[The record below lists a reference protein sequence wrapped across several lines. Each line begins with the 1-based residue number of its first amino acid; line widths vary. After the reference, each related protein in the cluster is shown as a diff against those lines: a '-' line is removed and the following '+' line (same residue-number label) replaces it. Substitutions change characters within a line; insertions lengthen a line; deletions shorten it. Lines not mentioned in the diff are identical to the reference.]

1 MGMYQPEI
9 ETMDRNELEKL
20 QLERLQKQV
29 KNVYENVPM
38 YRERMDKNGVK
49 PEDIKE
55 LKDNYLLEIELPG
68 FNKEDIKAEINNGY
82 LIVTA
87 AHNENKDEKDKE
99 GKYIRKERYTDQFTR
114 SFYIGDNITQEDIK
128 GKFENGLLKL
138 EVLKKEAKELAEEKK
153 YIQIEG

>member
-1 MGMYQPEI
+1 MLMPSIFRKGFI
-9 ETMDRNELEKL
+9 DDVFKDDFFGDNLK
-20 QLERLQKQV
+20 KQSSFG
-29 KNVYENVPM
+29 KT
-38 YRERMDKNGVK
+38 
-49 PEDIKE
+49 DIKE

-99 GKYIRKERYTDQFTR
+99 GKYIRKERYTGQFTR

-138 EVLKKEAKELAEEKK
+138 EVPKKEAKELAEEKNIFK
-153 YIQIEG
+153 

>member
-1 MGMYQPEI
+1 MFWRWFFG
-9 ETMDRNELEKL
+9 DNLK
-20 QLERLQKQV
+20 KQSSFG
-29 KNVYENVPM
+29 KT
-38 YRERMDKNGVK
+38 
-49 PEDIKE
+49 DIKE

-99 GKYIRKERYTDQFTR
+99 GKYIRKERYTGQFTR

-138 EVLKKEAKELAEEKK
+138 EVPKKEAKELAEEKK

>member
-1 MGMYQPEI
+1 MLMPSIFRKGFFG
-9 ETMDRNELEKL
+9 DNLK
-20 QLERLQKQV
+20 KQSSFG
-29 KNVYENVPM
+29 KT
-38 YRERMDKNGVK
+38 
-49 PEDIKE
+49 DIKE

-99 GKYIRKERYTDQFTR
+99 GKYIRKERYTGQFTR

-138 EVLKKEAKELAEEKK
+138 EVPKKEVKELAEEKK

>member
-1 MGMYQPEI
+1 MLMPSIFRKGFIDDVFE
-9 ETMDRNELEKL
+9 DDFLGDNLK
-20 QLERLQKQV
+20 KQSSFG
-29 KNVYENVPM
+29 KT
-38 YRERMDKNGVK
+38 
-49 PEDIKE
+49 DIKE

-99 GKYIRKERYTDQFTR
+99 GKYIRKERYTGQFTR

>member
-1 MGMYQPEI
+1 MLMPSIFRKGFIDYAFE
-9 ETMDRNELEKL
+9 DDFFVDNLK
-20 QLERLQKQV
+20 KQSSFG
-29 KNVYENVPM
+29 KT
-38 YRERMDKNGVK
+38 
-49 PEDIKE
+49 DIKE

-99 GKYIRKERYTDQFTR
+99 GKYIRKERYTGQFTR

-138 EVLKKEAKELAEEKK
+138 EVPKKEAKELAEEKK

>member
-1 MGMYQPEI
+1 MFLKMILGI
-9 ETMDRNELEKL
+9 NISHNLK
-20 QLERLQKQV
+20 KQSSFG
-29 KNVYENVPM
+29 KT
-38 YRERMDKNGVK
+38 
-49 PEDIKE
+49 DIKE

-99 GKYIRKERYTDQFTR
+99 GKYIRKERYTGQFTR

>member
-1 MGMYQPEI
+1 MLMPSIFRKGFIDDVFE
-9 ETMDRNELEKL
+9 DDLK
-20 QLERLQKQV
+20 KQSSFG
-29 KNVYENVPM
+29 KT
-38 YRERMDKNGVK
+38 
-49 PEDIKE
+49 DIKE

-99 GKYIRKERYTDQFTR
+99 GKYIRKERYTGQFTR

-138 EVLKKEAKELAEEKK
+138 EVPKKEAKELAEEKNIFK
-153 YIQIEG
+153 

>member
-1 MGMYQPEI
+1 MLMPSIFRKGFIDDVFE
-9 ETMDRNELEKL
+9 DDFFGDNLK
-20 QLERLQKQV
+20 KQSSFG
-29 KNVYENVPM
+29 KT
-38 YRERMDKNGVK
+38 
-49 PEDIKE
+49 DIKE

-99 GKYIRKERYTDQFTR
+99 GKYIRKERYSGHCTR
-114 SFYIGDNITQEDIK
+114 SFYVGENLKEEDIK
-128 GKFENGLLKL
+128 GKFENGILKL
-138 EVLKKEAKELAEEKK
+138 EVPKKAAEEKVEEKK

>member
-1 MGMYQPEI
+1 MLMPSIFRKGFIDDVFE
-9 ETMDRNELEKL
+9 DDFFGDNLK
-20 QLERLQKQV
+20 KQNSFG
-29 KNVYENVPM
+29 KT
-38 YRERMDKNGVK
+38 
-49 PEDIKE
+49 DIKE

-68 FNKEDIKAEINNGY
+68 FNKEDVKAEINNGY

-99 GKYIRKERYTDQFTR
+99 GKYIRKERYTGQFTR

-138 EVLKKEAKELAEEKK
+138 EVPKKEAKELAEEKK

>member
-1 MGMYQPEI
+1 MLMPSIFRKGFIDDVFEDDFFGDNLKKQSSF
-9 ETMDRNELEKL
+9 EKT
-20 QLERLQKQV
+20 
-29 KNVYENVPM
+29 
-38 YRERMDKNGVK
+38 
-49 PEDIKE
+49 DIKE

-99 GKYIRKERYTDQFTR
+99 GKYIRKERYTGQFTR